1 VTSPAEV
8 GGAAA
13 VRARSSAARL
23 RPRHRSWRSIG
34 VAYLLITPAL
44 ALSAAFFFLPMALSL
59 LWSFTRYNGLEP
71 FTWVGFDNY
80 RDLLTDPLFRR
91 ACQNTVVFA
100 VVTMAVGPALGFF
113 TALMLNRRLVGR
125 TFFRAA
131 FFIPVTTSLVVV
143 STIWKM
149 LLNDQG
155 LLNRGLAL
163 LGVAP
168 HAWLTDPSTALP
180 SVCAASIW
188 QGFGFET
195 VIFLAAMQSLP
206 RDLYDAAKVD
216 GAPPARQVWHITLPG
231 LRPTGVFV
239 YIVGIIGAFQAF
251 DQVFVMTQGGPVGST
266 VTIVYYLVE
275 RFRALDLGGA
285 SAAAY
290 LLCFVL
296 AVMSF
301 FQMRLSR
308 RFG

>member
-1 VTSPAEV
+1 MTSPAEV
-8 GGAAA
+8 SGAAA
-13 VRARSSAARL
+13 VRARFSVARL
-23 RPRHRSWRSIG
+23 LPRHRSWRTIG

-59 LWSFTRYNGLEP
+59 VWSFTRYNGLEP
-71 FTWVGFDNY
+71 FTWVGLDNY

-91 ACQNTVVFA
+91 ACQNTVVFV

-216 GAPPARQVWHITLPG
+216 GAPPARQVWHVTLPG
-231 LRPTGVFV
+231 LRPTVVFV

-308 RFG
+308 RFA